1 MNFCL
6 DIHGKT
12 VFWILLHQSPKI
24 RMNTKKKDT
33 RHRHKRKIKIKKKPR
48 TLLARRGSR
57 LGSVDEKDTRWKRE
71 WKGKIKNWARNAN
84 CVQAQPG
91 VPGAIRTRGL
101 SLRRRTL
108 YPAELR
114 RQILVLFFDPIDEQK
129 TAIRRKES
137 YLLYDIR
144 RAKSTAEFWN
154 FPIQCTGSGNRFGV
168 FWMWSFASLF
178 RRYGEDFCAAR
189 LWGL

>member
-57 LGSVDEKDTRWKRE
+57 LGSVDEKDTR
-71 WKGKIKNWARNAN
+71 
-84 CVQAQPG
+84 
-91 VPGAIRTRGL
+91 
-101 SLRRRTL
+101 
-108 YPAELR
+108 Y
-114 RQILVLFFDPIDEQK
+114 
-129 TAIRRKES
+129 RRK
-137 YLLYDIR
+137 R
-144 RAKSTAEFWN
+144 KTVMTKSPERDLRVEA
-154 FPIQCTGSGNRFGV
+154 
-168 FWMWSFASLF
+168 LH
-178 RRYGEDFCAAR
+178 
-189 LWGL
+189 